1 MAQVT
6 MEQAERL
13 IKANV
18 TEQHLFTHARAV
30 SAAMG
35 AMAEHFGA
43 DKAHW
48 EAVGY
53 LHDVDYEKF
62 PEEHLAHTR
71 ELLSGEDIDESD
83 IRAILSHGYGICT
96 DVEPQT
102 DMEKSLFADDLC
114 YDLSLGLVCNSIL
127 IVKHGAI
134 GKILE
139 NTVNN
144 VLCILSA
151 KCRAGNDLCKIT
163 DFAVSVNGRK
173 DLFFFDGIDLIDN
186 QDYRNPY
193 LLKLLGNMPFACPDE
208 GGGFYQPHNGIY
220 LFQGTFCHSNH
231 ILSQFIFGLMDTR
244 CVQEYDLSL
253 ITCIYGL
260 DPVSCSLGLFRSNSD
275 LLADQMVH

>member
-96 DVEPQT
+96 DIEPQT
-102 DMEKSLFADDLC
+102 DMEKSLFTVDELTGIVQAASLMRPTGITDLEVKSLKKKYKDKKFAAKC
-114 YDLSLGLVCNSIL
+114 SREVIDKGCAMLGLPIEAVMATVIKGMQAYADEL
-127 IVKHGAI
+127 GI
-134 GKILE
+134 G
-139 NTVNN
+139 
-144 VLCILSA
+144 S
-151 KCRAGNDLCKIT
+151 RA
-163 DFAVSVNGRK
+163 
-173 DLFFFDGIDLIDN
+173 
-186 QDYRNPY
+186 
-193 LLKLLGNMPFACPDE
+193 
-208 GGGFYQPHNGIY
+208 
-220 LFQGTFCHSNH
+220 
-231 ILSQFIFGLMDTR
+231 
-244 CVQEYDLSL
+244 
-253 ITCIYGL
+253 
-260 DPVSCSLGLFRSNSD
+260 
-275 LLADQMVH
+275 

>member
-18 TEQHLFTHARAV
+18 TGQHLFTHARAV

-35 AMAEHFGA
+35 AMAEHFGE

-102 DMEKSLFADDLC
+102 DMEKSLFTVDELTGIVQAASLMRPTGITDLEVK
-114 YDLSLGLVCNSIL
+114 SL
-127 IVKHGAI
+127 KKKYKDKKFA
-134 GKILE
+134 
-139 NTVNN
+139 
-144 VLCILSA
+144 A
-151 KCRAGNDLCKIT
+151 KCSREVIDKGCAMLGMPIEDVMAIVIKGMQAYADEL
-163 DFAVSVNGRK
+163 
-173 DLFFFDGIDLIDN
+173 GIGS
-186 QDYRNPY
+186 R
-193 LLKLLGNMPFACPDE
+193 E
-208 GGGFYQPHNGIY
+208 
-220 LFQGTFCHSNH
+220 
-231 ILSQFIFGLMDTR
+231 
-244 CVQEYDLSL
+244 
-253 ITCIYGL
+253 
-260 DPVSCSLGLFRSNSD
+260 
-275 LLADQMVH
+275 

>member
-35 AMAEHFGA
+35 AMAEHFGE

-102 DMEKSLFADDLC
+102 YMEKSLFTVDELTGIVQAASLMRPTGITDLEVK
-114 YDLSLGLVCNSIL
+114 SL
-127 IVKHGAI
+127 KKKYKDKKFA
-134 GKILE
+134 
-139 NTVNN
+139 
-144 VLCILSA
+144 A
-151 KCRAGNDLCKIT
+151 KCSRE
-163 DFAVSVNGRK
+163 V
-173 DLFFFDGIDLIDN
+173 IDKGCAML
-186 QDYRNPY
+186 
-193 LLKLLGNMPFACPDE
+193 NMPVEDVMAIVIKGMQAYADE
-208 GGGFYQPHNGIY
+208 LGI
-220 LFQGTFCHSNH
+220 GS
-231 ILSQFIFGLMDTR
+231 R
-244 CVQEYDLSL
+244 E
-253 ITCIYGL
+253 
-260 DPVSCSLGLFRSNSD
+260 
-275 LLADQMVH
+275 

>member
-6 MEQAERL
+6 IEQAERL

-102 DMEKSLFADDLC
+102 YMGKSLFTVDELTGIVQAASLMRPTGITDLEVK
-114 YDLSLGLVCNSIL
+114 SL
-127 IVKHGAI
+127 KKKYKDKKFA
-134 GKILE
+134 
-139 NTVNN
+139 
-144 VLCILSA
+144 A
-151 KCRAGNDLCKIT
+151 KCSREVIDKGCAMLGMPIADVMAIVIKGMQAYADEL
-163 DFAVSVNGRK
+163 
-173 DLFFFDGIDLIDN
+173 GIGS
-186 QDYRNPY
+186 R
-193 LLKLLGNMPFACPDE
+193 E
-208 GGGFYQPHNGIY
+208 
-220 LFQGTFCHSNH
+220 
-231 ILSQFIFGLMDTR
+231 
-244 CVQEYDLSL
+244 
-253 ITCIYGL
+253 
-260 DPVSCSLGLFRSNSD
+260 
-275 LLADQMVH
+275 

>member
-43 DKAHW
+43 DKVHW

-102 DMEKSLFADDLC
+102 YMEKSLFTVDELTGIVQAASLMRPTGISDLEVK
-114 YDLSLGLVCNSIL
+114 SL
-127 IVKHGAI
+127 KKKYKDKKFA
-134 GKILE
+134 
-139 NTVNN
+139 
-144 VLCILSA
+144 A
-151 KCRAGNDLCKIT
+151 KCSRDIIERGCAML
-163 DFAVSVNGRK
+163 
-173 DLFFFDGIDLIDN
+173 
-186 QDYRNPY
+186 
-193 LLKLLGNMPFACPDE
+193 NMPIEEVMELVIKGMREHAE
-208 GGGFYQPHNGIY
+208 ELGI
-220 LFQGTFCHSNH
+220 G
-231 ILSQFIFGLMDTR
+231 
-244 CVQEYDLSL
+244 
-253 ITCIYGL
+253 
-260 DPVSCSLGLFRSNSD
+260 PK
-275 LLADQMVH
+275 A

>member
-102 DMEKSLFADDLC
+102 YMEKSLFTVDELTGIVQAASLMRPTGITDLEVK
-114 YDLSLGLVCNSIL
+114 SLKKKYKDKKFAAGCSRDVI
-127 IVKHGAI
+127 KQGAEML
-134 GKILE
+134 GWPLE
-139 NTVNN
+139 ELFEKT
-144 VLCILSA
+144 LSA
-151 KCRAGNDLCKIT
+151 MRETEK
-163 DFAVSVNGRK
+163 AVQTEAK
-173 DLFFFDGIDLIDN
+173 ELT
-186 QDYRNPY
+186 
-193 LLKLLGNMPFACPDE
+193 K
-208 GGGFYQPHNGIY
+208 
-220 LFQGTFCHSNH
+220 
-231 ILSQFIFGLMDTR
+231 
-244 CVQEYDLSL
+244 
-253 ITCIYGL
+253 
-260 DPVSCSLGLFRSNSD
+260 
-275 LLADQMVH
+275 

>member
-35 AMAEHFGA
+35 AMAEHFGE

-96 DVEPQT
+96 DIEPQT
-102 DMEKSLFADDLC
+102 YMEKSLFTVDELTGIVQAASLMRPTGITDLEVK
-114 YDLSLGLVCNSIL
+114 SL
-127 IVKHGAI
+127 KKKYKDKKFA
-134 GKILE
+134 
-139 NTVNN
+139 
-144 VLCILSA
+144 A
-151 KCRAGNDLCKIT
+151 KCSREVIDKGCAMLGMPIEDVMAIVIKGMQAYADEL
-163 DFAVSVNGRK
+163 
-173 DLFFFDGIDLIDN
+173 GIGSREYN
-186 QDYRNPY
+186 
-193 LLKLLGNMPFACPDE
+193 KKG
-208 GGGFYQPHNGIY
+208 
-220 LFQGTFCHSNH
+220 
-231 ILSQFIFGLMDTR
+231 LSEMHPI
-244 CVQEYDLSL
+244 C
-253 ITCIYGL
+253 
-260 DPVSCSLGLFRSNSD
+260 
-275 LLADQMVH
+275 